1 MWLLV
6 ALRPKS
12 QILTMAKEAVHGH
25 PCDSLQHHPLP
36 QPHAVLGSSWGG
48 LLSYPLSF
56 TCAFARLVPS
66 LLVSYLLSCVLG
78 LTQDLAPERN
88 KGTGC
93 ILLE

>member
-12 QILTMAKEAVHGH
+12 QILTVAKEAVHGH
-25 PCDSLQHHPLP
+25 PCDSLQHHPLH
-36 QPHAVLGSSWGG
+36 QALTILSSSWGG

-56 TCAFARLVPS
+56 TRAFACLVPS

-78 LTQDLAPERN
+78 LTQDLAPKRN